1 MMKNVVKNKSFLW
14 FALLIFVASSSFP
27 QTLAEIAKK
36 ERERRE
42 SLKGKKG
49 IVVTNAD
56 LANLKKKPALEIP
69 PVVVDQEK
77 TGTPTAE
84 PAKPSAEASSEETSR
99 AGEPSVPSPPSSPLA
114 QEQALSEANRK
125 SLQERWEKA
134 KEYVELLTLKMGAL
148 WQELANVDAPSAKE
162 AVQLAIAETFLK
174 LQSAQEEE
182 EKARQELEKFLGQM
196 KRESS
201 PSLWIK

>member
-1 MMKNVVKNKSFLW
+1 MKKMLKNKRGVWLAL
-14 FALLIFVASSSFP
+14 FAFVASTAFP

-56 LANLKKKPALEIP
+56 LAKLKKKPALEIP
-69 PVVVDQEK
+69 SAMVESEK
-77 TGTPTAE
+77 TGTP
-84 PAKPSAEASSEETSR
+84 PAGPPSETPSETTPQAVETSGP
-99 AGEPSVPSPPSSPLA
+99 AAPSGSTTQEPSP
-114 QEQALSEANRK
+114 SEANLK
-125 SLQERWEKA
+125 SLQEKWEKA

-162 AVQLAIAETFLK
+162 AIQLAIAETFLK

-182 EKARQELEKFLGQM
+182 ERARQELEKFLGQM
-196 KRESS
+196 KREST

>member
-1 MMKNVVKNKSFLW
+1 MLKNKACLGL
-14 FALLIFVASSSFP
+14 ALFIFVASSSFP

-56 LANLKKKPALEIP
+56 LAKLKKKPALEVP
-69 PVVVDQEK
+69 PAIGEPEK
-77 TGTPTAE
+77 MGPPLATPAE
-84 PAKPSAEASSEETSR
+84 PSAETPSETAPQAVEPKVETI
-99 AGEPSVPSPPSSPLA
+99 PSGAPA
-114 QEQALSEANRK
+114 QESALSEANLK
-125 SLQERWEKA
+125 SLQDRWEKA

-148 WQELANVDAPSAKE
+148 WQELANVEAPSAKE

-196 KRESS
+196 KRESN